1 MLYDVLQQEAGAKVA
16 EMLPEEEREK
26 LRVAVEQWKRQVM
39 SELRERDAQILRER
53 MELLQ
58 LAQQVCSGGAA
69 GARPPGGAGLPMP
82 GPLMAAPPVTVPS
95 RGRTPQGH
103 APSGH
108 APKVIPS
115 CGHAQRSCPPRGHAP
130 ISLPS
135 NDHAPK
141 ARAFH
146 WPCPSPMAMLSSG
159 RAHGGPSCR
168 TACPSRP
175 ASWAIPPR
183 PLGGTAPLL
192 GPPHSGSLP
201 WFLPQWQ
208 DPSEGVIWGAAAH
221 GLGTWGPS
229 LGLQALGALR
239 PIWPVHF

>member
-146 WPCPSPMAMLSSG
+146 WPCPPPWPCSPVAVPMGDPPAGLPVPPDQPPGPSHPGLWVAQPPSWVPPTLGLFRGSSLSGKIPVKVSSG
-159 RAHGGPSCR
+159 EQRLMG
-168 TACPSRP
+168 
-175 ASWAIPPR
+175 
-183 PLGGTAPLL
+183 
-192 GPPHSGSLP
+192 
-201 WFLPQWQ
+201 
-208 DPSEGVIWGAAAH
+208 
-221 GLGTWGPS
+221 
-229 LGLQALGALR
+229 
-239 PIWPVHF
+239 

>member
-146 WPCPSPMAMLSSG
+146 WPCPPPPDGHALQWPCPWGTLLPDCLSLQTS
-159 RAHGGPSCR
+159 
-168 TACPSRP
+168 
-175 ASWAIPPR
+175 
-183 PLGGTAPLL
+183 LL
-192 GPPHSGSLP
+192 GHPTQASGWHSPPPGSPPLWVSSVVP
-201 WFLPQWQ
+201 
-208 DPSEGVIWGAAAH
+208 PSVAR
-221 GLGTWGPS
+221 S
-229 LGLQALGALR
+229 Q
-239 PIWPVHF
+239 